1 MQKQITFSKW
11 VAPKPNTV
19 SGFTLMEL
27 LVTITIAGILAAAA
41 APSFSSLISS
51 QRVKTASF
59 DLVAA
64 LTQTRSE
71 AIKRNADVSM
81 VPASGGWANGWTI
94 CLSDTSDPT
103 KCATS
108 IPILRSQ
115 SAYAGRCITE
125 STGSDCT
132 TANTLTFGGNGRL
145 KTTAT
150 AFTIGTPPLTTVADN
165 VTRCINI
172 SLSGQAGSKLKGK
185 GAGAC

>member
-1 MQKQITFSKW
+1 MQKQITFSGW
-11 VAPKPNTV
+11 VTRKPNTV

-27 LVTITIAGILAAAA
+27 LVTITIVGILAAAA
-41 APSFSSLISS
+41 APSFSSFIAS

-81 VPASGGWANGWTI
+81 VPAGGGWANGWTI
-94 CLSDTSDPT
+94 VSGTT
-103 KCATS
+103 
-108 IPILRSQ
+108 ILRSQ
-115 SAYAGRCITE
+115 NAYVGRCITE
-125 STGSDCT
+125 STSADCT

-150 AFTIGTPPLTTVADN
+150 AFTIGNPPLTAVADN